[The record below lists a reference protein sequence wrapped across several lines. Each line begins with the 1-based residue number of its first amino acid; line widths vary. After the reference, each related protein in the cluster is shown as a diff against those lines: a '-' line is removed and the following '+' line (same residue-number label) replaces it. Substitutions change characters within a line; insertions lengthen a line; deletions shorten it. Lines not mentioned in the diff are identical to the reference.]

1 MKKLMIAACAIAFAA
16 VTQAATVTWATGTLY
31 APGEDGTG
39 WIADFGDG
47 VAPGSTVGVQL
58 LISAASDM
66 SNPLAMTGMADSYT
80 VNEFYGADGSAT
92 VALSK
97 SEDGVK
103 YYAQMIV
110 TYGNSTLTSDV
121 VSFMS
126 VNAADPEFV
135 FSDGGTGIE
144 PLSGEFSPTTG
155 AFSEKVGWQAA
166 SVPEPT
172 SGLLLLLGVAGLALR
187 RRRA

>member
-16 VTQAATVTWATGTLY
+16 VSQAATVTWATGTLY
-31 APGEDGTG
+31 APGPDGTG
-39 WIADFGDG
+39 WVEGFGDA
-47 VAPGSTVGVQL
+47 VAPDSTIGVQL

-110 TYGNSTLTSDV
+110 TYGDSTLTSDI
-121 VSFMS
+121 VSFLS
-126 VNAADPEFV
+126 VNAADPDFV
-135 FSDGGTGIE
+135 FSDGGYGIT
-144 PLSGEFSPTTG
+144 PLSGEFSEITG
-155 AFSEKVGWQAA
+155 AFNEKTGWQT
-166 SVPEPT
+166 VPEPT